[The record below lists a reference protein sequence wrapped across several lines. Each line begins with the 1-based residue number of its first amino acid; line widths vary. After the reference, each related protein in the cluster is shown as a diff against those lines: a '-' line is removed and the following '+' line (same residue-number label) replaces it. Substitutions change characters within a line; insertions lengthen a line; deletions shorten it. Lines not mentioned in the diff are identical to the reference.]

1 MNYLLWVQHL
11 RLTTSLGHE
20 MLNKEERKC
29 AFLALLSY

>member
-1 MNYLLWVQHL
+1 MNYLLWVHHL
-11 RLTTSLGHE
+11 RLTTLGHE